1 MIGRAFDFVDHC
13 VNFVQHERKRT
24 TVSAK
29 ERVKSRPKWERDL
42 KMENGGM
49 YFFVSGSERD
59 FLSLNL
65 AYASVKLLLL
75 PQQFDQCPVR
85 VRHFLV
91 NS

>member
-1 MIGRAFDFVDHC
+1 
-13 VNFVQHERKRT
+13 
-24 TVSAK
+24 
-29 ERVKSRPKWERDL
+29 
-42 KMENGGM
+42 MENGGM